1 VTIYGITDPARFD
14 WRTPTVALRLAG
26 QAPQELARF
35 LAEQGIFTWAGNY
48 YAINL
53 TERLGIETA
62 GGMLRLGLVHYN
74 TAEEVARVVNTLLD
88 CASVG

>member
-1 VTIYGITDPARFD
+1 MCSVANKMQIEGRKALVLGAGKSGI
-14 WRTPTVALRLAG
+14 
-26 QAPQELARF
+26 ESARF

-53 TERLGIETA
+53 SERLGVETA

-88 CASVG
+88 SAGVG